1 MSRARVLAFIT
12 VLGLVGSVLAAQPS
26 SVWLDVPFVKQEKAG
41 CGAAS
46 VAMVMQ
52 YWIREGYFLPADE
65 AQPEKIHAALFS
77 PEAEGT
83 RASDLEHYLREHGFE
98 TYAFAGD
105 WNDLAKHL
113 ARGRPLIVCLEPA
126 VRGNRRHFLV
136 VAGIDVE
143 RNIVLVNDPAGR
155 KLAKLRRQRFEEEWK
170 AANSWTLLALPAE
183 DR

>member
-1 MSRARVLAFIT
+1 MSRALMLAFIT
-12 VLGLVGSVLAAQPS
+12 ALGLTGPGLAAQPA

-52 YWIREGYFLPADE
+52 YWIREGYYFPAEE
-65 AQPEKIHAALFS
+65 AQPGKIHATLFS
-77 PEAEGT
+77 PEAKGT

-98 TYAFAGD
+98 TYAFSGD
-105 WNDLAKHL
+105 WNDLAKNL
-113 ARGRPLIVCLEPA
+113 ARGRPLIVCLKPS

-136 VAGIDVE
+136 VAGVDAEHNV
-143 RNIVLVNDPAGR
+143 VLVNDPARR
-155 KLAKLRRQRFEEEWK
+155 KLAKLRRQRFEEKWK